1 MFVFSL
7 KNGFFWFFEW
17 QISWDFYL
25 RHCEYCLRDW
35 VLLHSSENCTFAVLA
50 SIDLVEF
57 KLQTQTLGKH
67 LQVQFSSLTC
77 SWSLS
82 HMLTVWQLDKDLGRV
97 CNRTWMLSL
106 SLALQ
111 NFPFTCPN
119 SAIWFFRP
127 EKLRISFQN
136 YSDILVSTLT
146 DPQIECC

>member
-1 MFVFSL
+1 MSN
-7 KNGFFWFFEW
+7 K
-17 QISWDFYL
+17 L
-25 RHCEYCLRDW
+25 RFLSQTLWILRDW

-50 SIDLVEF
+50 SIDLVGF

-82 HMLTVWQLDKDLGRV
+82 HMLMVWQLDKDVGRV
-97 CNRTWMLSL
+97 CNRTWVLSL

-119 SAIWFFRP
+119 SVIWFFRP
-127 EKLRISFQN
+127 EKPRISFQS

-146 DPQIECC
+146 DPQTECC